1 MTTKVVLWLLCA
13 PTQTPL
19 LVYRCIH
26 DIRTQNVQGY
36 PQLHSTFKAKPVYLK
51 SYAKERGKKEGT
63 EKRQGERTER
73 RERGSETERTLQHF
87 LALSSNGEADIHELS
102 TMASSGILFACI
114 TTIAAI
120 NRCLPGIQLRRN
132 AMPGVLAPVNT
143 AAIGLL

>member
-1 MTTKVVLWLLCA
+1 M
-13 PTQTPL
+13 
-19 LVYRCIH
+19 
-26 DIRTQNVQGY
+26 RTQKVQGY